1 MMQLFSLMDDSIIT
15 TAKFRSNVAHLLTTQ
30 VSPSLAALH
39 VHRAAIQSRSLV
51 TLTPLH
57 CPRCTHAPIFTRVV
71 ANASKQRTRRR
82 STTKNVK
89 RGNDNKTHSV
99 QTRKPESSSSSSSP
113 RGSRVRI
120 MKSCAACGYVGEEA
134 FERSEDS
141 SSYENNEQASRSVHP
156 GTDLDGALSSSS
168 VPVSRSVTPALVKE
182 TETRS
187 NTQDIS
193 IQSSAAKLK
202 AKQAQAT
209 TTVARNTGS
218 PMTQPEPPHV
228 SSPSTLEVLQSR
240 SAVKRQ
246 KKKAG
251 LQEMLARSK
260 VRKQAEKDH
269 GQDGGNLAAFLSGL

>member
-1 MMQLFSLMDDSIIT
+1 MDDTIT
-15 TAKFRSNVAHLLTTQ
+15 TKFRSNAAYLLASQ

-39 VHRAAIQSRSLV
+39 AHRATIQSRLPV

-57 CPRCTHAPIFTRVV
+57 CPRCTHAPMSTRVV
-71 ANASKQRTRRR
+71 ANASKQRTTRR
-82 STTKNVK
+82 STTKN
-89 RGNDNKTHSV
+89 GNNNKTQSV
-99 QTRKPESSSSSSSP
+99 QARKSQSSLP
-113 RGSRVRI
+113 RGSRVRV

-141 SSYENNEQASRSVHP
+141 SSNENNEQASRSAP
-156 GTDLDGALSSSS
+156 SGTDLDDALSSPS
-168 VPVSRSVTPALVKE
+168 VPVSRSASATPALVKE

-187 NTQDIS
+187 NTQQDIS

-218 PMTQPEPPHV
+218 PLSQTEPPGV
-228 SSPSTLEVLQSR
+228 SSPSTLPVLQSR
-240 SAVKRQ
+240 SAIKRQ
-246 KKKAG
+246 KKKTG

-260 VRKQAEKDH
+260 VRKQTEKDH
-269 GQDGGNLAAFLSGL
+269 GQDGERLAAFLSAL